1 MKEITLNS
9 DEETILRVVEKASG
23 YSYETL
29 RSNNRKEEIAIARNI
44 LGVLLRQEYNI
55 RFKRIGQIINRNHSS
70 VVYYGK
76 SWEGNYKCWPN
87 YKRMFD
93 KCTNIMKTQNVMTNM
108 QLQIVKTQIDSME
121 KTLKDLKYKLL
132 KY

>member
-9 DEETILRVVEKASG
+9 DEETIIRVLEKASG
-23 YSYETL
+23 FNYETL
-29 RSNNRKEEIAIARNI
+29 RSKSRKEEINIARNI

-55 RFKRIGQIINRNHSS
+55 RFKRIGQIVNRDHSS
-70 VVYYGK
+70 VVYYCK
-76 SWEGNYKCWPN
+76 SWEGNYKCWPD
-87 YKRMFD
+87 YKRLFD
-93 KCTNIMKTQNVMTNM
+93 KCTNIMKTQNIITNM
-108 QLQIVKTQIDSME
+108 QLQIIKTQIDSIE